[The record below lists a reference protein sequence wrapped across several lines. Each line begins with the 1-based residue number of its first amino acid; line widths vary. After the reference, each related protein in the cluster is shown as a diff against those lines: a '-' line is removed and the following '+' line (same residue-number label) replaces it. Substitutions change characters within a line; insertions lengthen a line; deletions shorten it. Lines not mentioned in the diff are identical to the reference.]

1 MGSQSSFGKTLSAF
15 RDAGN
20 MSVAVFQPNYGASQ
34 EIAITTTSTAQAAL
48 TGLASSRSLARL
60 YSVGC
65 PAYFKMGPTGLGA
78 ATNLDAYIPSDGFTE
93 VIIDPDE
100 GFIRA
105 KAVTGS
111 GLLRIEYFR

>member
-20 MSVAVFQPNYGASQ
+20 MSIPVFQPSYGASQ
-34 EIAITTTSTAQAAL
+34 EIAITTTSTAAQAL
-48 TGLASSRSLARL
+48 TSIGASRSLARL

-65 PAYFKMGPTGLGA
+65 PAYFKMGATGLGA
-78 ATNLDAYIPSDGFTE
+78 ASNLDAYIPSDGFTE

-105 KAVTGS
+105 RAVTGS

>member
-1 MGSQSSFGKTLSAF
+1 MTTQSSFGKTLSAF

-20 MSVAVFQPNYGASQ
+20 MSVAVFQPAYGISQ
-34 EIAITTTSTAQAAL
+34 EIAITVTSTAAAAI
-48 TGLASSRSLARL
+48 TGIGTSRTLARL
-60 YSVGC
+60 YSIGC

-78 ATNLDAYIPSDGFTE
+78 ASNLDAYIPSDGSTE

-105 KAVTGS
+105 RAVTGS